1 MKIFFFYIFL
11 CPRIRTLLTY
21 CSCCWYDHYAWWVK
35 SLPWTWCCVSLLGN
49 IYLVVRENEKKRKW
63 GHAKRWLRLSDKRT
77 LRERERESSRYN
89 SQRVAS
95 IIINLRILPFVVEI
109 IQYFL
114 EGFPIQNVILS
125 FYALPLPQWFF
136 ATIATAAYFN
146 YSRTICIVTLYT
158 VCGIT
163 KDLD

>member
-1 MKIFFFYIFL
+1 MITAKWQKDTG
-11 CPRIRTLLTY
+11 RER
-21 CSCCWYDHYAWWVK
+21 A
-35 SLPWTWCCVSLLGN
+35 LGT
-49 IYLVVRENEKKRKW
+49 
-63 GHAKRWLRLSDKRT
+63 T
-77 LRERERESSRYN
+77 LRGVTR
-89 SQRVAS
+89 RVAS

-125 FYALPLPQWFF
+125 PSPPPTVIFF

-146 YSRTICIVTLYT
+146 YRTICIVTLYT